1 MCGRPRGRPAS
12 AHSQPRQP
20 RGRLCSRES
29 SGPGPH
35 DPGERGTPAERGL
48 VTRLASYRHYLPRIS
63 CPWWRPQASLYSQL
77 PNSWW
82 LFQRRVSEGSTNAT
96 SEGPPTQ
103 KRRPAA
109 GGWLSALKARFLP
122 RWGGREREQTDPTSN
137 STNVQKGLGSRVYSS
152 LQSMLFLIPVC
163 LLQPHVLLSRSHP
176 QHWHFLQASRS
187 VLPHEGREGYDQ
199 GSRPPREGGLGEPS
213 PAEPAVGTCLLHR
226 AW

>member
-1 MCGRPRGRPAS
+1 MPQKLRVRGKEGTRGLKKFRERGECAGVPAADPPPRTHSPASPGGASAAGRARGRGRTIPGKGGPP
-12 AHSQPRQP
+12 PR
-20 RGRLCSRES
+20 
-29 SGPGPH
+29 
-35 DPGERGTPAERGL
+35 
-48 VTRLASYRHYLPRIS
+48 
-63 CPWWRPQASLYSQL
+63 WL

-163 LLQPHVLLSRSHP
+163 LLQLHVLLSRSQP
-176 QHWHFLQASRS
+176 QHWHFLKASRS
-187 VLPHEGREGYDQ
+187 VLPHEGREGYDR
-199 GSRPPREGGLGEPS
+199 GSRPPREDGLGEPS
-213 PAEPAVGTCLLHR
+213 PAESAVGTCLLHR